1 MQSQNVNSLRETI
14 KKQIILI
21 IIYSITEN
29 LNFSVTDK
37 TCLKISINQKIL
49 LKNDEINKQT
59 NILCFY
65 FTQLY
70 NCNKIKERRK
80 KGSKV

>member
-1 MQSQNVNSLRETI
+1 MQSQNVKSLRETI

-37 TCLKISINQKIL
+37 TCLKISIN
-49 LKNDEINKQT
+49 
-59 NILCFY
+59 
-65 FTQLY
+65 
-70 NCNKIKERRK
+70 
-80 KGSKV
+80 